1 MTNLLEVVNQIRTG
15 GGRIYVEAGEV
26 LVEAPVGVVSP
37 EARAVLV
44 ASREVLLGLLA
55 PPGRTS
61 STPAAPPEPEP
72 EPAFTEN
79 LPPYEADARLADA
92 RREWWAM
99 VEDEIEARRAAEEP
113 PPPPPP
119 PEIRATITASTSWA
133 EPGGGRSIIP
143 EGTVG
148 RIAIDLGAEIPD
160 LHRREQVSA
169 TLAAK
174 AREGE
179 PALPVVLGGSVRVL
193 PFGIVRVGR

>member
-1 MTNLLEVVNQIRTG
+1 MNLLEVVNQIRTG
-15 GGRIYVEAGEV
+15 GGRIFIEAGEV
-26 LVEAPVGVVSP
+26 LIEAPVGVVTP

-44 ASREVLLGLLA
+44 ASRETLLALLA

-61 STPAAPPEPEP
+61 ATPAAFQEPEP
-72 EPAFTEN
+72 ELIAES
-79 LPPYEADARLADA
+79 LPPLEAEARLVDA
-92 RREWWAM
+92 RREWWQM
-99 VEDEIEARRAAEEP
+99 VLDEIEERRAAEEP

-119 PEIRATITASTSWA
+119 PEIPATITSATEWA

-143 EGTVG
+143 AGTVG
-148 RIAIDLGAEIPD
+148 RIAIDLGEIPD

-179 PALPVVLGGSVRVL
+179 PALPVLLAGSVRVL
-193 PFGIVRVGR
+193 PASLVRVGR

>member
-1 MTNLLEVVNQIRTG
+1 MNLLEVVNQIRTG
-15 GGRIYVEAGEV
+15 GGRIFVEAGEV

-37 EARAVLV
+37 EARAVLT
-44 ASREVLLGLLA
+44 ASRETLLGLLA
-55 PPGRTS
+55 PGRTS
-61 STPAAPPEPEP
+61 ATPAAPPEPEP
-72 EPAFTEN
+72 ELAFTEN

-99 VEDEIEARRAAEEP
+99 VEDEIKARRAAEEP

-119 PEIRATITASTSWA
+119 PEIRATITSTTEWA

-143 EGTVG
+143 AGTVG
-148 RIAIDLGAEIPD
+148 RIAIDLGEIPD

-179 PALPVVLGGSVRVL
+179 PALPVLLAGSVRVL
-193 PFGIVRVGR
+193 PASLVRVGR